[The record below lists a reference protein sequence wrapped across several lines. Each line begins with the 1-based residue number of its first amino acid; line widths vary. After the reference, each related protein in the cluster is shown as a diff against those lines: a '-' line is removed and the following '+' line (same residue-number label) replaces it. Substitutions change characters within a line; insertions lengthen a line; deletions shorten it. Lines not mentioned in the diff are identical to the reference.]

1 MPSQKLLAI
10 LDRTENELREFI
22 KEELPG
28 GSYADIAWAA
38 RVADTLAQFKA
49 ATGAQDV
56 AGAGFQP
63 IPTDGSSE
71 RPSSAKRRPA
81 KDYPLFARDGDKLL
95 KTAWSKRE
103 RAEYE
108 HRAPRRVVELL
119 IGAILKK
126 KGEGR
131 KFEATDLLPIRDP
144 DTRQEVPSYQS
155 YMALAWLRSEGLI
168 TKKGRNGYLL
178 KTGGSSAERV
188 EQLWTALPI
197 K

>member
-1 MPSQKLLAI
+1 MPTQKLLDI
-10 LDRTENELREFI
+10 LARTENELREFI
-22 KEELPG
+22 KEQLLG

-38 RVADTLAQFKA
+38 RVADTLAQLKA
-49 ATGAQDV
+49 ATGTQDV
-56 AGAGFQP
+56 AGFQP
-63 IPTDGSSE
+63 LPTDSSSE

-81 KDYPLFARDGDKLL
+81 KDYPLFARDGDKLI

-119 IGAILKK
+119 IAAILKK

-131 KFEATDLLPIRDP
+131 KFEATDLLPVRDP
-144 DTRQEVPSYQS
+144 DTRHEVPSYQS
-155 YMALAWLRSEGLI
+155 YMALAWLRSGGLI

-178 KTGGSSAERV
+178 KTGGGSAERV

>member
-1 MPSQKLLAI
+1 MPSPKLLEI
-10 LDRTENELREFI
+10 LERTENELREFI
-22 KEELPG
+22 KEQLPS

-38 RVADTLAQFKA
+38 RVADTLAQLKVA
-49 ATGAQDV
+49 PATPLADV
-56 AGAGFQP
+56 P
-63 IPTDGSSE
+63 TETSIPSDAPE
-71 RPSSAKRRPA
+71 RPNAAKRRPA
-81 KDYPLFARDGDKLL
+81 KDYPLFARDGDKLV

-119 IGAILKK
+119 IATIVKK

-144 DTRQEVPSYQS
+144 DTRQEIPSYQS
-155 YMALAWLRSEGLI
+155 YMALAWLRSEGVI

-178 KTGGSSAERV
+178 KSGTAERV
-188 EQLWTALPI
+188 AQLWTALPAR
-197 K
+197 